1 MFRWYTLGVV
11 LKCTKPVQLVNIY
24 FQTRMFLVLAY
35 FFVDRFCIFFG
46 FTSES
51 TSVVSPLKL

>member
-1 MFRWYTLGVV
+1 V